1 MKQALALRHVDFE
14 DLGTL
19 AGVLE
24 QRGYHIRYADPAR
37 EDLAALR
44 REEPDLLIVL
54 GGPMRATDVAGYP
67 FLGEE
72 AQWLRDRRA
81 AGRPSI
87 GICLGA
93 QVMAV
98 AAGGDVAPMG
108 LKEIG
113 MGTISITPA
122 GQATLLRLLADAPV
136 LHWHG
141 DGIALPAGEVS
152 LATTAPCAVQAFEL
166 SGHQLGLQFHLEADL
181 DRITDWTTGH
191 AGEVEEAGLDGQA
204 IAAAAKAHAQ
214 AMKAASEDFFAT
226 WLEGLPP

>member
-24 QRGYHIRYADPAR
+24 QRGYHIRHADPAR
-37 EDLAALR
+37 DDLSALR

-81 AGRPSI
+81 AARPSI
-87 GICLGA
+87 GVCLGA

-108 LKEIG
+108 LNEIG
-113 MGTISITPA
+113 MGTVSITPA
-122 GQATLLRLLADAPV
+122 GQGTLLRLLADAPV

-152 LATTAPCAVQAFEL
+152 LASTGPCAVQAFEL

-181 DRITDWTTGH
+181 DRITEWTTGH
-191 AGEVEEAGLDGQA
+191 AEEVAQAGLDGKV
-204 IAAAAKAHAQ
+204 IAAAAKAQAQ
-214 AMKAASEDFFAT
+214 AMKAASEAFFAT
-226 WLEGLPP
+226 WLDGLPA